1 MEIHQTDFDLEK
13 DFLMD
18 IYNSDQKNYHAW
30 SYRLWLIE
38 RFGLWAN
45 ELDFVE
51 HEIKNGQVTN
61 NTLWSYRYFITAK
74 TKEFTKNILAEEIKY
89 TMDQIENQDPDNE
102 AAWVYLKGYLAQSP
116 EEQKNSLNTNT
127 KRWYIM
133 DFPDLKERLEKLV
146 QA

>member
-1 MEIHQTDFDLEK
+1 MQYLNAVGIQLEKNFQIWHHRRCIMEIHQTDFDKEK
-13 DFLMD
+13 DFLME

-74 TKEFTKNILAEEIKY
+74 TKELTKSVVGEEIKY
-89 TMDQIENQDPDNE
+89 AMD
-102 AAWVYLKGYLAQSP
+102 
-116 EEQKNSLNTNT
+116 
-127 KRWYIM
+127 
-133 DFPDLKERLEKLV
+133 
-146 QA
+146 